1 MKRYPYY
8 PGCSVKGTGR
18 AYEES
23 LLGVFEALDVQL
35 DELEDW
41 NCCGATAYMSIDE
54 VQACAL
60 AGRNL
65 ALAESNGNGA
75 DLVTPCSA
83 CYLVLH
89 KTKCFLEEHPKI
101 RDKVRKALKAAG
113 LNYTG
118 STRVRHPLDILVND
132 LGIKAVGD
140 RVTQS
145 LRGLKV
151 APYYGCQVVRP
162 YALFD
167 DQHDPQT
174 MDQLIKAT
182 GAEVVDFPFK
192 TRCCGASQTGTLP
205 DSGSHLVYML
215 LKEAH
220 YRGADVVATICPLCQ
235 FNLDAYQKKVRKEY
249 DLEPIPVIYF
259 TQLLGMAFGL
269 SEKKIGFR
277 RNIVPAEPVLKRRI
291 AHGA

>member
-8 PGCSVKGTGR
+8 PGCSAKGTGK

-23 LLGVFEALDVQL
+23 LLGVFEALDIQL
-35 DELEDW
+35 DEIDDW
-41 NCCGATAYMSIDE
+41 NCCGATAYMSIDQTE
-54 VQACAL
+54 ACAL

-65 ALAESNGNGA
+65 ALAEALGNGQ
-75 DLVTPCSA
+75 DLVTPCNA

-89 KTKCFLEEHPKI
+89 KTKQYLEENPKI
-101 RDKVRKALKAAG
+101 GGKVKRALEAAG
-113 LNYTG
+113 LNYKGTA
-118 STRVRHPLDILVND
+118 RVRHPLDILVND
-132 LGIKAVGD
+132 IGVKAVGE
-140 RVTQS
+140 RVTKS
-145 LRGLKV
+145 LKGLKV
-151 APYYGCQVVRP
+151 APYYGCQIVRP

-167 DQHDPQT
+167 DQHDPQS
-174 MDQLIKAT
+174 MDKLIKAT

-205 DSGSHLVYML
+205 ETGAHLVYQL
-215 LKEAH
+215 LAEAH

-235 FNLDAYQKKVRKEY
+235 FNLDAYQKKVRGKY
-249 DLEPIPVIYF
+249 DLEPIPVVYF
-259 TQLLGMAFGL
+259 TQLLGESFGL
-269 SEKKIGFR
+269 PEEKIGFK